1 MREQVILAIDQGTSG
16 SKAVIFSPDGRILA
30 GETIPVT
37 SRYPLPGRV
46 EQDPEEIY
54 SSVITAVKTALQKY
68 ESLGGDR
75 TRIACCGISN
85 QRETFLLWEQTG
97 KPCHP
102 AVVWQCKRSIDV
114 CERLKKEGLGP
125 ELTERTGL
133 IIDPYFS
140 GTKLTSLLEENL
152 ELSTKVRAGQVLF
165 GTVDSWLLYRLTGG
179 DVYATDYTNASRT
192 LLLNL
197 NNLAWDETMKQML
210 DLHGLQLPEVRPSS
224 GFFGQSDFEGAFP
237 APLAITAMIGDSHSA
252 AFGERCLTPG
262 SVKATLGTGS
272 SLLMNTGAKRPVS
285 GNGMVSTVCWS
296 TGDRVDY
303 ALEGIIVSCG
313 STITWMR
320 DQMGLFSKSEEANRL
335 ARSVPDSGGVCLVPA
350 FAGLGAPYWKMD
362 TRALISGMTFGTEKA
377 HVVRA
382 GLESIAFQ
390 IKDVIAAMAKDS
402 GITIT
407 GLQADGGLTASG
419 FVMELIA
426 ELVTVPVNVIAQKEA
441 SALGA
446 ALLAGL
452 GSGLISGIE
461 EIDAMPYNSICH
473 KPGNASTALPAYERW
488 SQIIR
493 NL

>member
-1 MREQVILAIDQGTSG
+1 MREKGILAIDQGTSG
-16 SKAVIFSPDGRILA
+16 SKAIIFSPDGRILA
-30 GETIPVT
+30 GETIPVA

-54 SSVITAVKTALQKY
+54 TSVIAAVRAALEKY
-68 ESLGGDR
+68 EALGGDR
-75 TRIACCGISN
+75 TRVACCGISN
-85 QRETFLLWEQTG
+85 QRETFLLWDPTG
-97 KPCHP
+97 KPYHP
-102 AVVWQCKRSIDV
+102 AVVWQCKRSINV
-114 CERLKKEGLGP
+114 CERLKTEGAGP

-140 GTKLTSLLEENL
+140 GTKLTALLEENPG
-152 ELSTKVRAGQVLF
+152 LSAKVRAGQVLF

-179 DVYATDYTNASRT
+179 AVHATDYTNASRT

-197 NNLAWDETMKQML
+197 NDLEWDETMKQML
-210 DLHGLQLPEVRPSS
+210 DLQGLRLPEVRSSS
-224 GFFGQSDFEGAFP
+224 GFLGQSDFEGAFP
-237 APLAITAMIGDSHSA
+237 APLAITAMIGDSHAA
-252 AFGERCLTPG
+252 AFGERCLSPG
-262 SVKATLGTGS
+262 SAKATLGTGS
-272 SLLMNTGAKRPVS
+272 SLLMNTGTKRPVS
-285 GNGMVSTVCWS
+285 GNGMVSTICWS
-296 TGDRVDY
+296 AGDRVDY

-320 DQMGLFSKSEEANRL
+320 DQMGFFAASDEANTL
-335 ARSVPDSGGVCLVPA
+335 ARSVPDSGGVSLIPA
-350 FAGLGAPYWKMD
+350 FAGLGAPYWKMEA
-362 TRALISGMTFGTEKA
+362 RALISGMTFGTQKA

-390 IKDVIAAMAKDS
+390 IKDVIAAMEKDS
-402 GITIT
+402 GIRLT

-419 FVMELIA
+419 FVMEMIA
-426 ELVTVPVNVIAQKEA
+426 ELLAVPVNVIALKEA

-452 GSGLISGIE
+452 GAELISGIE

-473 KPGNASTALPAYERW
+473 RPGSAPTAAPAYERW
-488 SQIIR
+488 SQLIR

>member
-1 MREQVILAIDQGTSG
+1 MKEKDILAIDQGTSG
-16 SKAVIFSPDGRILA
+16 SKAIIFSPDGRILA
-30 GETIPVT
+30 GETVPLT
-37 SRYPLPGRV
+37 SRYPRPGRV

-54 SSVITAVKTALQKY
+54 TSVITAVKAALEKY
-68 ESLGGDR
+68 EALGGDR

-85 QRETFLLWEQTG
+85 QRETFLLWDQTG

-102 AVVWQCKRSIDV
+102 AVVWQCKRSINV
-114 CERLKKEGLGP
+114 CERLKKEGAGP
-125 ELTERTGL
+125 ELTQRTGL

-140 GTKLTSLLEENL
+140 GTKLTALLEENP
-152 ELSTKVRAGQVLF
+152 ELAAQVKAGQVLF
-165 GTVDSWLLYRLTGG
+165 GTVDSWLLHRLTGG
-179 DVYATDYTNASRT
+179 AVHATDFTNASRT

-197 NNLAWDETMKQML
+197 DALGWDETMKQML
-210 DLHGLQLPEVRPSS
+210 DLQGLRLPEVRPSS
-224 GFFGQSDFEGAFP
+224 GSFGESDFEGTFP
-237 APLAITAMIGDSHSA
+237 APLPITAMIGDSHAA

-296 TGDRVDY
+296 AGNRVDY

-320 DQMGLFSKSEEANRL
+320 DQMGLFSESDEANTL
-335 ARSVPDSGGVCLVPA
+335 ARSVPDSGGVSLIPA

-362 TRALISGMTFGTEKA
+362 TRAVISGMTFGTEKA

-390 IKDVIAAMAKDS
+390 VKDVITAMEKDS
-402 GITIT
+402 GIRLT

-419 FVMELIA
+419 FVMEMIA
-426 ELVTVPVNVIAQKEA
+426 DLLAVPVNVIAQQEA

-452 GSGLISGIE
+452 GAGLFSGIE

-473 KPGNASTALPAYERW
+473 EPGNAPVALPAYERW
-488 SQIIR
+488 SQLIR